1 MEVIEL
7 IKILKNPYKK
17 HKKTAITYNNLANLY
32 LIKNKNYA
40 LCEDW
45 YLKSIDLTRWVINYH
60 NSVENKERLMI
71 TYNNLAELYR
81 LWGKE
86 EKAKEYLY
94 LTVKTAQAI
103 DYKNNKENI
112 NKFIYKHENF

>member
-1 MEVIEL
+1 
-7 IKILKNPYKK
+7 
-17 HKKTAITYNNLANLY
+17 
-32 LIKNKNYA
+32 
-40 LCEDW
+40 
-45 YLKSIDLTRWVINYH
+45 
-60 NSVENKERLMI
+60 MI

>member
-1 MEVIEL
+1 
-7 IKILKNPYKK
+7 
-17 HKKTAITYNNLANLY
+17 
-32 LIKNKNYA
+32 
-40 LCEDW
+40 
-45 YLKSIDLTRWVINYH
+45 
-60 NSVENKERLMI
+60 MI

-94 LTVKTAQAI
+94 LTVKTAQTI

-112 NKFIYKHENF
+112 NKFIYNMKISKTMSDRFVWHFLQ

>member
-1 MEVIEL
+1 
-7 IKILKNPYKK
+7 
-17 HKKTAITYNNLANLY
+17 
-32 LIKNKNYA
+32 
-40 LCEDW
+40 
-45 YLKSIDLTRWVINYH
+45 
-60 NSVENKERLMI
+60 MI

-86 EKAKEYLY
+86 EKAKEYLS